1 MASFFIFLSFTFSFF
16 YNFSTTFF
24 LVLKPVNYKK
34 FAGLK
39 KGLKKNIGFLGRYIA
54 IINGSLP

>member
-39 KGLKKNIGFLGRYIA
+39 KGLKKILDFWAVIL
-54 IINGSLP
+54 L